1 MAINKIAR
9 EDVWAFRAKAAHSGN
24 FNLADTYQTI
34 AGQSAVY
41 PGTGGPGGLMYLA
54 LKLNGEAGEYAEH
67 LGKAMR
73 DDGYGV
79 AGDESGDYLDLTDDR
94 RLKLKKELG
103 DQLWYIQQSAKELG
117 FTLSEIMIENLEKLC
132 DRGERDVLSGSGDE
146 R

>member
-1 MAINKIAR
+1 MAINKIKR
-9 EDVWAFRAKAAHSGN
+9 EDVWTFREKVTFGGGVN
-24 FNLADTYQTI
+24 VADAYQTI

-41 PGTGGPGGLMYLA
+41 PGAGGHMGLTYLA

-79 AGDESGDYLDLTDDR
+79 AGDESGDRLDLTDDR

-117 FTLSEIMIENLEKLC
+117 YTLSEIMIENLEKLC